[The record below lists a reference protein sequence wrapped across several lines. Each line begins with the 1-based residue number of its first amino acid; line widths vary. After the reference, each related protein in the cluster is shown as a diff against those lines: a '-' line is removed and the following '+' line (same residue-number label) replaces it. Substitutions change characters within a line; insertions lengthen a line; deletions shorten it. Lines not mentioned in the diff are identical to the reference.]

1 MAPFAEP
8 LYLISGS
15 KERIDALH
23 VNGMNFLQITISE
36 EIHSSIGD
44 RLFIGTNLGNLH
56 IYNVDQDDEGKSF
69 SSLVTS
75 KSLSKKPLEQLGY
88 IKDINSVVALSGK
101 FTRCMLYSQPE

>member
-15 KERIDALH
+15 KERIHALH

-44 RLFIGTNLGNLH
+44 RLFIWNEPG
-56 IYNVDQDDEGKSF
+56 Q
-69 SSLVTS
+69 SS
-75 KSLSKKPLEQLGY
+75 
-88 IKDINSVVALSGK
+88 
-101 FTRCMLYSQPE
+101 

>member
-36 EIHSSIGD
+36 EIHSSIGY
-44 RLFIGTNLGNLH
+44 RLFIGTSLGNLH
-56 IYNVDQDDEGKSF
+56 I
-69 SSLVTS
+69 
-75 KSLSKKPLEQLGY
+75 
-88 IKDINSVVALSGK
+88 
-101 FTRCMLYSQPE
+101 